1 MKLLNDFQ
9 DHVDMRDKPQVWNMT
24 NKEIHHQEHTRHDDS
39 LDPLNQSSLS
49 AETEKVDVNF
59 INEKE
64 DNVQDVI
71 NKERE
76 VDNVEVSGVLRAADD
91 AHYARQII
99 FLTNLMA
106 VKLITYKLN
115 KSSGF
120 SN

>member
-1 MKLLNDFQ
+1 
-9 DHVDMRDKPQVWNMT
+9 MRDKPQVWNMT
-24 NKEIHHQEHTRHDDS
+24 NKEIHHHQEHTRHDDS
-39 LDPLNQSSLS
+39 LDPFNQSSLS
-49 AETEKVDVNF
+49 AETEKIDVNF

-99 FLTNLMA
+99 FLINLMA